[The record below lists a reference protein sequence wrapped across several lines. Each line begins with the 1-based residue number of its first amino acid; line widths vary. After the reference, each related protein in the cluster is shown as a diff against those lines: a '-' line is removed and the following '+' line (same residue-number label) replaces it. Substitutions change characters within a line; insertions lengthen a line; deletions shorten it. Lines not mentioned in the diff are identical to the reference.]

1 MVLMHAQSNLINMKS
16 GESELQALN
25 FPFFHFASLLGIYLQ

>member
-1 MVLMHAQSNLINMKS
+1 MALMHAQSNLINLKS

-25 FPFFHFASLLGIYLQ
+25 YPVFYFASLLGFYLQ